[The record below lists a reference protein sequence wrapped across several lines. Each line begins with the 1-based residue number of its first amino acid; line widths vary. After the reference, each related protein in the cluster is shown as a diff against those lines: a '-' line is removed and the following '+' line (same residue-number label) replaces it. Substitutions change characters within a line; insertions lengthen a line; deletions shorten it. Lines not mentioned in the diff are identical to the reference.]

1 MGLFGRKGN
10 NAEKNEE
17 NKQESVAIK
26 YPFFT
31 LLVEEVLSMTSTE
44 VSVIGNVRGDLIEEG
59 QELFLLGR
67 NQKSIK
73 TRAVRIE
80 DTLMSKMPKAEVGEN
95 VSVVLQG
102 LRQGDVDKYD
112 VLSTVNS
119 LEAEEDASTE
129 AVNPYLTGLLRE
141 AKRLQEEKDF
151 MGRIMENI
159 ATEAKFLSPCMHQPG
174 NEGDESK
181 VGVALLRGKDGK
193 NYLAAFTDSHELEL
207 MDDLPEKMIQPIDFT
222 RIMLIANQAPVDGLL
237 INPKTEGFVITRT
250 LLDALNMHKR
260 KLNSHIREQKLDP
273 KQPIMLAVPKEENMP
288 QDLFDALCEHMK
300 KEPRILRAWYGL
312 MVFPKEETKSHLI
325 IIDTLEEVPEV
336 FGGIGDT
343 ARPFLNDMPLNMQ
356 SFAKVGQMT
365 ENLKLFYERTEDIV
379 V

>member
-112 VLSTVNS
+112 VTN
-119 LEAEEDASTE
+119 
-129 AVNPYLTGLLRE
+129 
-141 AKRLQEEKDF
+141 Q
-151 MGRIMENI
+151 
-159 ATEAKFLSPCMHQPG
+159 
-174 NEGDESK
+174 
-181 VGVALLRGKDGK
+181 GKSNGS
-193 NYLAAFTDSHELEL
+193 N
-207 MDDLPEKMIQPIDFT
+207 
-222 RIMLIANQAPVDGLL
+222 
-237 INPKTEGFVITRT
+237 
-250 LLDALNMHKR
+250 
-260 KLNSHIREQKLDP
+260 
-273 KQPIMLAVPKEENMP
+273 
-288 QDLFDALCEHMK
+288 
-300 KEPRILRAWYGL
+300 
-312 MVFPKEETKSHLI
+312 
-325 IIDTLEEVPEV
+325 
-336 FGGIGDT
+336 
-343 ARPFLNDMPLNMQ
+343 
-356 SFAKVGQMT
+356 
-365 ENLKLFYERTEDIV
+365 
-379 V
+379 